1 MSIEVSFGSEV
12 YMLGVVTQTWHTHEG
27 PDVEYP
33 MGGRTKFRL
42 EHGDELICIRKFEP
56 VRAGSTTFRLCTGPE
71 KCFAVFTND
80 ARLKIEPVDFSE
92 LSVDRRSARSSENL
106 PEVCGFSYA
115 ARYKLTPAKHADLL
129 SINCAQ

>member
-1 MSIEVSFGSEV
+1 
-12 YMLGVVTQTWHTHEG
+12 
-27 PDVEYP
+27 

-56 VRAGSTTFRLCTGPE
+56 VRAGSTTFWLCTGPE

-80 ARLKIEPVDFSE
+80 ARLKIEPVDFAE